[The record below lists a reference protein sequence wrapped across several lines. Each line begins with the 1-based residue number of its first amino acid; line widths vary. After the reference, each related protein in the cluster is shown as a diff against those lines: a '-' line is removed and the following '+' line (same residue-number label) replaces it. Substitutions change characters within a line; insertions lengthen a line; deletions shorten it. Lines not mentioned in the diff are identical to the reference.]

1 MSHHHNHSD
10 EGNIKVAFFLNVGFT
25 IIELIGGIYTNS
37 LAIISD
43 ALHDFGD
50 SLSIGISWYLQHI
63 SIKRK
68 DQKFSYGYKR
78 LSLLGAII
86 NSIVPL
92 VGSVLTLS
100 QTIPR

>member
-1 MSHHHNHSD
+1 MSRHHDHSE

-50 SLSIGISWYLQHI
+50 SLSIGLSWYLQRVA
-63 SIKRK
+63 SKRK
-68 DQKFSYGYKR
+68 DQKFSYGYKK
-78 LSLLGAII
+78 LVTIQIGI
-86 NSIVPL
+86 N
-92 VGSVLTLS
+92 
-100 QTIPR
+100 